1 MIIGIDASRANRSK
15 KTGTEWYSYHLI
27 KHLAKIDRHN
37 QYILYSDEPLES
49 GLAELCQKYSNI
61 KSKVLKWPIACF
73 WTLGRLTWEMIVRP
87 PDVLFVPAHVLPL
100 LSRARLVNTIHDVGF
115 MALPKLYSRQAACY
129 LRWST
134 SWALARARRL
144 IAISEFTKQE
154 IQHYF
159 RADQSKIEVIYN
171 GYDHELYKPEDK
183 TVDDNQS
190 LEKYKINQPYLLYIG
205 RLESKKNI
213 IGLLNSF
220 RLYCQNNLDSQ
231 LKLVLVGK
239 RSPDFSQVNN
249 LLSDPILA
257 ERCLELGWIPE
268 AVLPS
273 LLRQAQAFVFPS
285 WYEGFGLPV
294 IQAMASGTPVL
305 AAKAGSLPE
314 IGGEAALY
322 FDPADALDL
331 ADKIK
336 LIIEDNNL
344 RQCLIK
350 AGLKR
355 AVSVSWTKTA
365 QETLAI
371 LEKCH
376 DS

>member
-15 KTGTEWYSYHLI
+15 KTGTEWYSYYLI

-37 QYILYSDEPLES
+37 QYILYSDKSLES
-49 GLAELCQKYSNI
+49 GLVELCQIYPNI
-61 KSKVLKWPIACF
+61 KSKVLKWPIARF

-100 LSRARLVNTIHDVGF
+100 LSRAKLVNTIHDVGF
-115 MALPKLYSRQAACY
+115 MALPKLYNRKAACY

-134 SWALARARRL
+134 SWALVRARRL

-183 TVDDNQS
+183 TVDDNQG
-190 LEKYKINQPYLLYIG
+190 LKKYKINQPYLLYIG

-213 IGLLNSF
+213 IGLLNGF
-220 RLYCQNNLDSQ
+220 RLYCQNNPDSQ

-239 RSPDFSQVNN
+239 RSSDFSQVNN

-257 ERCLELGWIPE
+257 ERCFELGWTPE

-285 WYEGFGLPV
+285 WYEGFGLPI

-314 IGGEAALY
+314 IGGEAVLY

-331 ADKIK
+331 ADRIK

-350 AGLKR
+350 DGLKR
-355 AVSVSWTKTA
+355 AVDFSWAKTA